1 MPDRAVTALFERYA
15 DAQAA
20 VERLEALGIP
30 HADIAIVAS
39 HSPDAPDV
47 SAPGTAPVAGEAEAN
62 AAGTANAGTAGT
74 GATVGS
80 LLGGGAGLLA
90 GLGMLAV
97 PGVGPVVAAG
107 WLVSALT
114 GAGIGAA
121 AGGLV
126 GGLTGAG
133 MNEAEAAA
141 YAEGVRRGG
150 TLVTVR
156 SEAGRADQV
165 IAALKEAGSID
176 LDERAEGWR
185 AEGWTGGTAGDEA
198 GKAPHQVFGGN
209 RP

>member
-62 AAGTANAGTAGT
+62 AAGTGNAGTAGT
-74 GATVGS
+74 GATVGT

-133 MNEAEAAA
+133 MNETEAAA

-176 LDERAEGWR
+176 LDERAENWR

-198 GKAPHQVFGGN
+198 EKAPHQVFGGN

>member
-20 VERLEALGIP
+20 IERLEALGIP

-39 HSPDAPDV
+39 RSPDAPET
-47 SAPGTAPVAGEAEAN
+47 SAPGSAPVAGEAEAN
-62 AAGTANAGTAGT
+62 SAGRTGSGTAGT
-74 GATVGS
+74 GATVGGII
-80 LLGGGAGLLA
+80 GGGAGLLA

-97 PGVGPVVAAG
+97 PGIGPVVAAG

-156 SEAGRADQV
+156 SDEGRADQV

-176 LDERAEGWR
+176 LDERADGWR
-185 AEGWTGGTAGDEA
+185 AEGWTGGTARDDIGS
-198 GKAPHQVFGGN
+198 GPHQVFGGN